1 MQKLWARVCAMPRPV
16 AADFPILPRLAAT
29 HQQATVH
36 IFVNSL
42 FSASDLDS
50 AKLFWRSNSTARS
63 LYMPSSLFCGLLWLL
78 AAALPEVAAAG
89 QCRCFP
95 GDPCW
100 PTPSEWSAFNASID
114 GRLIATIPL
123 AAPCH
128 DPQFDAAVCDRLRQN
143 WLLPQEQYVLV
154 SY

>member
-1 MQKLWARVCAMPRPV
+1 MPRPV
-16 AADFPILPRLAAT
+16 AADFPDTPTFSGDPSTSHIIYSSTASSRHRLA
-29 HQQATVH
+29 
-36 IFVNSL
+36 
-42 FSASDLDS
+42 DLDS
-50 AKLFWRSNSTARS
+50 AKLFWRSNSTACS
-63 LYMPSSLFCGLLWLL
+63 LYMPSSLLCGLLWLL
-78 AAALPEVAAAG
+78 AAALPEIAAAG

-95 GDPCW
+95 GDSCW

-128 DPQFDAAVCDRLRQN
+128 NPQFDAAVCDRLREN